1 MGRAIDVSVHQFS
14 SERKFKL
21 DVRFYYNYS
30 LWCFRCGFAPC
41 GLSSLE
47 AVVEQCAWE
56 SFDERDTAFVGWLSF
71 GRYLN
76 FVFKKYERGYGTYPL
91 PF

>member
-1 MGRAIDVSVHQFS
+1 MGREIANSVQQFS
-14 SERKFKL
+14 SGRKSNI
-21 DVRFYYNYS
+21 DVRQYYAYAYR
-30 LWCFRCGFAPC
+30 CFRCGILPC

-56 SFDERDTAFVGWLSF
+56 SFDERAIAFVGWGGY

-76 FVFKKYERGYGTYPL
+76 FVHEKYERGYGTYPVL
-91 PF
+91 F